1 MCGCQFFVQSIES
14 LIAYFRSWWPTFWDK
29 FSGQSSRGKQSKEK
43 FVCTQLPTDAEQIY
57 PKGRKLRLHQ
67 GGSL

>member
-1 MCGCQFFVQSIES
+1 MTDFFWNKFSVQS
-14 LIAYFRSWWPTFWDK
+14 
-29 FSGQSSRGKQSKEK
+29 SSVKQSKEK
-43 FVCTQLPTDAEQIY
+43 FVCTQLLTDAEQIY